1 MDKISLYIH
10 IPFCAQKC
18 LYCDFP
24 SFARKDHLRKAYIE
38 ALNKEII
45 SLREKHNNLEINTIF
60 IGGGT
65 PSVLEAD
72 ELECLLKEVA
82 KLNMAKDI
90 EYSMECNP
98 GNLTEE
104 KLEVMKKYGVNRISM
119 GLQAKQDN
127 LLKGL
132 GRIHNYKTF
141 KENFLLAK
149 KVGFNNINVDLMF
162 GLPNQRLNEWEETL
176 REIISLEPAHIS
188 AYSLIIE
195 EGTAF
200 YNLYENDK
208 LKLPTE
214 EEERK
219 MYHLTKKILEENG
232 FNQYEISNYAK
243 EGKECRHNLAYWNMD
258 NWIGVG
264 SAAASYINGKR
275 IKNISS
281 VEEYI
286 NSINEKGEAVE
297 EIINKLDTIDT
308 LINNSKNDNME
319 EFMFMGLRKINGIDE
334 NEFKNRFSMNI
345 NDVYG
350 EILNK
355 YIGEGLLIRE
365 SGRIFLSEKG
375 IEISNIIMADFLL

>member
-38 ALNKEII
+38 ALNKEIM

-98 GNLTEE
+98 GNLIEE

-219 MYHLTKKILEENG
+219 MYHLAKKILEENG

-264 SAAASYINGKR
+264 SASASYIDGKR

-297 EIINKLDTIDT
+297 EIIN
-308 LINNSKNDNME
+308 NSKNDNME

-334 NEFKNRFSMNI
+334 NEFKKRFSMNI

-355 YIGEGLLIRE
+355 YIDEGLLIRE

>member
-24 SFARKDHLRKAYIE
+24 SFARKDYLRKAYIE

-219 MYHLTKKILEENG
+219 MYHLAKKILEENG

-297 EIINKLDTIDT
+297 EIIN
-308 LINNSKNDNME
+308 NSKNDNME

-334 NEFKNRFSMNI
+334 NEFKKRFSMNI

-355 YIGEGLLIRE
+355 YIDEGLLIRD

>member
-38 ALNKEII
+38 VLNKEII

-219 MYHLTKKILEENG
+219 MYHLAKKILEENG

-297 EIINKLDTIDT
+297 EIIN
-308 LINNSKNDNME
+308 NSKNDNME

-355 YIGEGLLIRE
+355 YIDEGLLIRE

>member
-45 SLREKHNNLEINTIF
+45 SLREKHNNLEISTIF

-65 PSVLEAD
+65 PSVLEAN

-162 GLPNQRLNEWEETL
+162 GLPNQSLNEWEETL

-219 MYHLTKKILEENG
+219 MYHLAKKILEENG

-243 EGKECRHNLAYWNMD
+243 DGKECRHNLAYWNMD

-286 NSINEKGEAVE
+286 NSINEKGEAIE
-297 EIINKLDTIDT
+297 EI
-308 LINNSKNDNME
+308 INNSKNDNME

-375 IEISNIIMADFLL
+375 IEISNVIMADFLL

>member
-104 KLEVMKKYGVNRISM
+104 KLEVMKNYGVNRISM

-219 MYHLTKKILEENG
+219 MYHLAKKILEENG

-264 SAAASYINGKR
+264 SASASYMDGKR

-286 NSINEKGEAVE
+286 NSINEKGEAIE
-297 EIINKLDTIDT
+297 EI
-308 LINNSKNDNME
+308 INNSKNDNME

-334 NEFKNRFSMNI
+334 NEFKKRFSMNI

-355 YIGEGLLIRE
+355 YIDEGLLIRD

>member
-45 SLREKHNNLEINTIF
+45 SLREKYNNLEINTIF

-162 GLPNQRLNEWEETL
+162 GLPNQSLNEWEETL

-219 MYHLTKKILEENG
+219 MYHLAKKILEENG

-297 EIINKLDTIDT
+297 EIIN
-308 LINNSKNDNME
+308 NSKNDNME

-375 IEISNIIMADFLL
+375 IEISNVIMADFLL

>member
-45 SLREKHNNLEINTIF
+45 NLREKHNNLEINTIF

-65 PSVLEAD
+65 PSVLESN
-72 ELECLLKEVA
+72 ELECLLKEIA

-219 MYHLTKKILEENG
+219 MYHLAKKILEENG

-297 EIINKLDTIDT
+297 EIIN
-308 LINNSKNDNME
+308 NSKNDNME

-334 NEFKNRFSMNI
+334 NEFKKRFSMNI
-345 NDVYG
+345 NYVYG

-355 YIGEGLLIRE
+355 YIDEGLLIRD

>member
-65 PSVLEAD
+65 PSVLEAN

-90 EYSMECNP
+90 EYSIECNP

-162 GLPNQRLNEWEETL
+162 GLPNQSLNEWEETL

-219 MYHLTKKILEENG
+219 MYHLAKRILEENG

-286 NSINEKGEAVE
+286 NSIKDKGEAVE
-297 EIINKLDTIDT
+297 EI
-308 LINNSKNDNME
+308 INNSKNDNME

-375 IEISNIIMADFLL
+375 IEISNVIMADFLL

>member
-65 PSVLEAD
+65 PSVLESD

-219 MYHLTKKILEENG
+219 MYHLAKKILEENG

-243 EGKECRHNLAYWNMD
+243 KGKECRHNLAYWNME

-264 SAAASYINGKR
+264 SASASYMDGKR

-286 NSINEKGEAVE
+286 NSINEKGEAIE
-297 EIINKLDTIDT
+297 EI
-308 LINNSKNDNME
+308 INNSKNDNME

-350 EILNK
+350 EIINK
-355 YIGEGLLIRE
+355 YIDEGLLIRE
-365 SGRIFLSEKG
+365 SGRIFLSEKS

>member
-65 PSVLEAD
+65 PSVLESD
-72 ELECLLKEVA
+72 ELEYLLKEVA

-162 GLPNQRLNEWEETL
+162 GLPNQKLNEWEETL

-200 YNLYENDK
+200 YNLYENNK

-219 MYHLTKKILEENG
+219 MYHLAKKILEENG

-243 EGKECRHNLAYWNMD
+243 KGKECRHNLAYWNID

-264 SAAASYINGKR
+264 SASASYMDGKR

-286 NSINEKGEAVE
+286 NSINEKGEAIE
-297 EIINKLDTIDT
+297 EI
-308 LINNSKNDNME
+308 INNSKNDNME

-350 EILNK
+350 EIINK
-355 YIGEGLLIRE
+355 YIDAGLLIRE

>member
-65 PSVLEAD
+65 PSVLESD

-219 MYHLTKKILEENG
+219 MYHLAKKILEENG

-264 SAAASYINGKR
+264 SASASYMDGKR

-286 NSINEKGEAVE
+286 NSINEKGEAIE
-297 EIINKLDTIDT
+297 EI
-308 LINNSKNDNME
+308 INNSKNDNME

-345 NDVYG
+345 NNVYG
-350 EILNK
+350 EIINK
-355 YIGEGLLIRE
+355 YIDEGLLIRE

-375 IEISNIIMADFLL
+375 IEISNIIIADFLL

>member
-24 SFARKDHLRKAYIE
+24 SFARKDHLRKTYIE

-219 MYHLTKKILEENG
+219 MYHLAKKILEENG

-297 EIINKLDTIDT
+297 EIIN
-308 LINNSKNDNME
+308 NSKNDNME

-334 NEFKNRFSMNI
+334 NEFKKRFSMNI

>member
-24 SFARKDHLRKAYIE
+24 SFARKDHLRKDYIE

-45 SLREKHNNLEINTIF
+45 SLREKHNNLEIKTIF

-65 PSVLEAD
+65 PSVLEAN

-162 GLPNQRLNEWEETL
+162 GLPNQSLNEWEETL

-219 MYHLTKKILEENG
+219 MYHLAKKILEENG

-243 EGKECRHNLAYWNMD
+243 EGKECRHNLAYWNMN

-286 NSINEKGEAVE
+286 NSIKDKGEAVE
-297 EIINKLDTIDT
+297 EI
-308 LINNSKNDNME
+308 INNSKNDNME

-375 IEISNIIMADFLL
+375 IEISNVIMADFLL

>member
-219 MYHLTKKILEENG
+219 MYHLAKKILEENG

-281 VEEYI
+281 VEKYI
-286 NSINEKGEAVE
+286 NSINEKREAVE
-297 EIINKLDTIDT
+297 EI
-308 LINNSKNDNME
+308 INNSKNDNME

-334 NEFKNRFSMNI
+334 NEFKKRFSMNI

-355 YIGEGLLIRE
+355 YTGEGLLIRE

>member
-45 SLREKHNNLEINTIF
+45 SLREKHNNLEIKTIF

-65 PSVLEAD
+65 PSVLEAH
-72 ELECLLKEVA
+72 ELECLLKEIA

-200 YNLYENDK
+200 YNLYEKDK

-219 MYHLTKKILEENG
+219 MYHLAKEILEENG

-258 NWIGVG
+258 NWVGVG

-286 NSINEKGEAVE
+286 NFINEKGEAVE
-297 EIINKLDTIDT
+297 EI
-308 LINNSKNDNME
+308 INNSKNDNME

-334 NEFKNRFSMNI
+334 NEFEKRFSMNI

-355 YIGEGLLIRE
+355 YIDEGLLIRK

-375 IEISNIIMADFLL
+375 IEISNVIMADFLL

>member
-45 SLREKHNNLEINTIF
+45 SLREKYNNLEINTIF

-104 KLEVMKKYGVNRISM
+104 KLEVMKNYGVNRISM

-219 MYHLTKKILEENG
+219 MYHLAKKILEENG

-264 SAAASYINGKR
+264 SASASYMDGKR

-286 NSINEKGEAVE
+286 NSINEKGEAIE
-297 EIINKLDTIDT
+297 EI
-308 LINNSKNDNME
+308 INNSKNDNME

-345 NDVYG
+345 NNVYG
-350 EILNK
+350 EIINK
-355 YIGEGLLIRE
+355 YIDEGLLIRE

>member
-219 MYHLTKKILEENG
+219 MYHLAKKILEENG

-243 EGKECRHNLAYWNMD
+243 EGKECRHNLSYWNMD

-297 EIINKLDTIDT
+297 EIIN
-308 LINNSKNDNME
+308 NSKNDNME

-355 YIGEGLLIRE
+355 YIDEGLLIRE

>member
-24 SFARKDHLRKAYIE
+24 SFARKDYLRKAYIE

-45 SLREKHNNLEINTIF
+45 SLREKHNNLEISTIF

-65 PSVLEAD
+65 PSVLEAN

-162 GLPNQRLNEWEETL
+162 GLPNQSLNEWEETL

-219 MYHLTKKILEENG
+219 MYHLAKRILEENG

-281 VEEYI
+281 VEKYI
-286 NSINEKGEAVE
+286 NSIKDKGEAVE
-297 EIINKLDTIDT
+297 EI
-308 LINNSKNDNME
+308 INNSKNDNME

-365 SGRIFLSEKG
+365 SGRSFLSEKG
-375 IEISNIIMADFLL
+375 IEISNVIMADFLL

>member
-65 PSVLEAD
+65 PSVLEAN

-162 GLPNQRLNEWEETL
+162 GLPNQSLNEWEETL

-219 MYHLTKKILEENG
+219 MYHLAKKILEENG

-243 EGKECRHNLAYWNMD
+243 ERKECRHNLAYWNMD

-297 EIINKLDTIDT
+297 EIIN
-308 LINNSKNDNME
+308 NSKNDNME

-334 NEFKNRFSMNI
+334 NEFKKRFSMNI

-365 SGRIFLSEKG
+365 SGSIFLSEKG
-375 IEISNIIMADFLL
+375 IEISNVIMADFLL

>member
-65 PSVLEAD
+65 PSVLEVD

-98 GNLTEE
+98 GNLTEK
-104 KLEVMKKYGVNRISM
+104 KLKVMKKYGVNRISM

-132 GRIHNYKTF
+132 GRIHTYKTF
-141 KENFLLAK
+141 RENFLLAK
-149 KVGFNNINVDLMF
+149 KVGFNRINVDLMF

-219 MYHLTKKILEENG
+219 MYHLAKEILEENG

-264 SAAASYINGKR
+264 SAAASYIDGKR
-275 IKNISS
+275 IKNKSS
-281 VEEYI
+281 IEKYI

-297 EIINKLDTIDT
+297 EI
-308 LINNSKNDNME
+308 INNSKNDNME

-375 IEISNIIMADFLL
+375 IEISNVIMADFLL

>member
-24 SFARKDHLRKAYIE
+24 SFARKDYLRKAYIE

-219 MYHLTKKILEENG
+219 MYHLAKKILEENG

-281 VEEYI
+281 VEGYI
-286 NSINEKGEAVE
+286 NSINEKREAVE
-297 EIINKLDTIDT
+297 EI
-308 LINNSKNDNME
+308 INNSKNDNME

-355 YIGEGLLIRE
+355 YIDEGLLIRK

>member
-1 MDKISLYIH
+1 MGKISLYIH

-149 KVGFNNINVDLMF
+149 KVGFNNINIDLMF

-219 MYHLTKKILEENG
+219 MYHLAKKILEENG

-264 SAAASYINGKR
+264 SASASYIDGKR

-281 VEEYI
+281 VEKYI
-286 NSINEKGEAVE
+286 NSINEKREAVE
-297 EIINKLDTIDT
+297 EI
-308 LINNSKNDNME
+308 INNSKNDNME

-334 NEFKNRFSMNI
+334 NEFKKRFSMNI

-355 YIGEGLLIRE
+355 YIDEGLLIRE

>member
-45 SLREKHNNLEINTIF
+45 NLREKHNNLEINTIF

-65 PSVLEAD
+65 PSVLESD

-219 MYHLTKKILEENG
+219 MYHLAKKILEENG

-286 NSINEKGEAVE
+286 NSIKDKGEAVE
-297 EIINKLDTIDT
+297 EI
-308 LINNSKNDNME
+308 INNSKNDNME

-334 NEFKNRFSMNI
+334 NEFKKRFSMNI

>member
-65 PSVLEAD
+65 PSVLESD

-219 MYHLTKKILEENG
+219 MYHLAKKILEENG

-275 IKNISS
+275 IKNISN

-297 EIINKLDTIDT
+297 EI
-308 LINNSKNDNME
+308 INNSKNDNME

-334 NEFKNRFSMNI
+334 NEFKKRFSMNI
-345 NDVYG
+345 NNVYG

-355 YIGEGLLIRE
+355 YIDEGLLIRD

-375 IEISNIIMADFLL
+375 IEISNVIMADFLL

>member
-82 KLNMAKDI
+82 KLNMAKYI

-219 MYHLTKKILEENG
+219 MYHLAKKILEENG

-243 EGKECRHNLAYWNMD
+243 ERKECRHNLAYWNMD

-264 SAAASYINGKR
+264 SASASYIDGKR

-281 VEEYI
+281 VEKYI

-297 EIINKLDTIDT
+297 EI
-308 LINNSKNDNME
+308 INNSKNDNME

-334 NEFKNRFSMNI
+334 NEFKKRFSMNI

-355 YIGEGLLIRE
+355 YIDEGLLIRD

>member
-45 SLREKHNNLEINTIF
+45 NLREKHNNLEINTIF

-219 MYHLTKKILEENG
+219 MYHLAKKILEENG

-281 VEEYI
+281 VEGYI
-286 NSINEKGEAVE
+286 NSINEKREAVE
-297 EIINKLDTIDT
+297 EI
-308 LINNSKNDNME
+308 INNSKNDNME

-355 YIGEGLLIRE
+355 YIDEGFLIRK

>member
-1 MDKISLYIH
+1 MDKISLYVH

-65 PSVLEAD
+65 PSVLEAN

-82 KLNMAKDI
+82 KLNMAKEV

-162 GLPNQRLNEWEETL
+162 GLPNQSLNEWEETL

-219 MYHLTKKILEENG
+219 MYHLAKKILEENG

-275 IKNISS
+275 IKNISN

-286 NSINEKGEAVE
+286 NSIKDKGEAVE
-297 EIINKLDTIDT
+297 EI
-308 LINNSKNDNME
+308 INNSKNDNME

-375 IEISNIIMADFLL
+375 IEISNVIMADFLL

>member
-45 SLREKHNNLEINTIF
+45 NLREKHNNLEINTIF

-65 PSVLEAD
+65 PSVLESN
-72 ELECLLKEVA
+72 ELECLLKEIA

-176 REIISLEPAHIS
+176 REIISLESAHIS

-219 MYHLTKKILEENG
+219 MYHLAKEILEENG

-297 EIINKLDTIDT
+297 EIIN
-308 LINNSKNDNME
+308 NSKNDNME

-334 NEFKNRFSMNI
+334 NEFKKRFGMNI

-355 YIGEGLLIRE
+355 YIDEGLLIRE

-375 IEISNIIMADFLL
+375 IEISNVIMADFLL

>member
-82 KLNMAKDI
+82 KLNMSKDI

-219 MYHLTKKILEENG
+219 MYHLAKKILEENG

-281 VEEYI
+281 VEGYI
-286 NSINEKGEAVE
+286 NSINEKREAVE
-297 EIINKLDTIDT
+297 EI
-308 LINNSKNDNME
+308 INNSKNDNME

-355 YIGEGLLIRE
+355 YIDEGLLIRK

-375 IEISNIIMADFLL
+375 IEISNVIMADFLL

>member
-219 MYHLTKKILEENG
+219 MYHLAKKILEENG

-281 VEEYI
+281 VEKYI

-297 EIINKLDTIDT
+297 EI
-308 LINNSKNDNME
+308 INNSKNDNME

-334 NEFKNRFSMNI
+334 NEFKKRFSINI

>member
-45 SLREKHNNLEINTIF
+45 NLREKHNNLEINTIF

-65 PSVLEAD
+65 PSVLESN
-72 ELECLLKEVA
+72 ELECLLKEIA

-162 GLPNQRLNEWEETL
+162 GLPNQSLNEWEETL

-195 EGTAF
+195 EGTTF

-219 MYHLTKKILEENG
+219 MYHLAKEILEENG

-297 EIINKLDTIDT
+297 EIIN
-308 LINNSKNDNME
+308 NSKNDNME

-334 NEFKNRFSMNI
+334 NEFKKRFSMNI

-355 YIGEGLLIRE
+355 YIDEGLLIRD

>member
-45 SLREKHNNLEINTIF
+45 SLREKYNNLEINTIF

-104 KLEVMKKYGVNRISM
+104 KLEVMKNYGVNRISM

-219 MYHLTKKILEENG
+219 MYHLAKKILEENG

-297 EIINKLDTIDT
+297 EIIN
-308 LINNSKNDNME
+308 NSKNDNME

-334 NEFKNRFSMNI
+334 NEFKKRFSMNI

-355 YIGEGLLIRE
+355 YIDEGLLIRD

>member
-219 MYHLTKKILEENG
+219 MYHLAKKILEENG

-297 EIINKLDTIDT
+297 EIIT
-308 LINNSKNDNME
+308 NSKNDNME

-334 NEFKNRFSMNI
+334 NEFKKRFSMNI

-355 YIGEGLLIRE
+355 YIDEGLLIRD
-365 SGRIFLSEKG
+365 SGMIFLSEKG

>member
-82 KLNMAKDI
+82 KLNMSKDI

-219 MYHLTKKILEENG
+219 MYHLAKKILEENG

-264 SAAASYINGKR
+264 SASASYINGKR

-286 NSINEKGEAVE
+286 NSINEKREAVE
-297 EIINKLDTIDT
+297 EI
-308 LINNSKNDNME
+308 INNSKNDNME

-355 YIGEGLLIRE
+355 YIDEGLLIRE

>member
-104 KLEVMKKYGVNRISM
+104 KLKVMKKYGVNRISM

-176 REIISLEPAHIS
+176 REIISLDPAHIS

-219 MYHLTKKILEENG
+219 MYHLAKKILEENG

-286 NSINEKGEAVE
+286 NSINEKREAVE
-297 EIINKLDTIDT
+297 EI
-308 LINNSKNDNME
+308 INNSKNDNME

>member
-45 SLREKHNNLEINTIF
+45 ILREKYNNLEINTIF

-104 KLEVMKKYGVNRISM
+104 KLEVMKNYGVNRISI

-219 MYHLTKKILEENG
+219 MYHLAKKILEENG

-243 EGKECRHNLAYWNMD
+243 EGKECRHNLAYWNMN

-297 EIINKLDTIDT
+297 EIIN
-308 LINNSKNDNME
+308 NSKNDNME

-334 NEFKNRFSMNI
+334 NEFKKRFSMNI

-355 YIGEGLLIRE
+355 YIDEGLLIRD

>member
-45 SLREKHNNLEINTIF
+45 NLREKHNNLEINTIF

-65 PSVLEAD
+65 PSVLESN
-72 ELECLLKEVA
+72 ELECLLKEIA

-219 MYHLTKKILEENG
+219 MYHLAKEILEENG

-275 IKNISS
+275 IKNINS

-297 EIINKLDTIDT
+297 EI
-308 LINNSKNDNME
+308 INNSKNDNME

-334 NEFKNRFSMNI
+334 NEFKKRFSMNI